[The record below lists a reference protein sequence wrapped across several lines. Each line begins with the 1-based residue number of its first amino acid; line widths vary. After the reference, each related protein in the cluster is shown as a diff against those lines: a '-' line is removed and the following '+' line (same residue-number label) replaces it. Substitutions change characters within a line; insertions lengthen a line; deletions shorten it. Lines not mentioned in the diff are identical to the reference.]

1 MDPVLINGEE
11 YVSIKDFAELVNKSY
26 MSIYMLAKYGTR
38 NGKITL
44 KNIMWNSR
52 RLILLSEQDKMK
64 EIAPI
69 GHPKK
74 NEIRS

>member
-38 NGKITL
+38 NGKVQL
-44 KNIMWNSR
+44 KNIIWNSR

-74 NEIRS
+74 EEA